1 MYRCELCN
9 RVSRPGERASKVVT
23 ERRPTEYP
31 SRSKA
36 QRARSGRRSKY
47 QDDPGGAGYEIA
59 KEVVSCPTCAAEAVA
74 KEAEALEAE
83 ALTL

>member
-9 RVSRPGERASKVVT
+9 RVSRPGERATKVVT

-36 QRARSGRRSKY
+36 QRARAGRRAK
-47 QDDPGGAGYEIA
+47 QHDDPGGAGYEIA
-59 KEVVSCPTCAAEAVA
+59 KEAMVCAACAEAHLA
-74 KEAEALEAE
+74 KEAAQEAE
-83 ALTL
+83 SANA